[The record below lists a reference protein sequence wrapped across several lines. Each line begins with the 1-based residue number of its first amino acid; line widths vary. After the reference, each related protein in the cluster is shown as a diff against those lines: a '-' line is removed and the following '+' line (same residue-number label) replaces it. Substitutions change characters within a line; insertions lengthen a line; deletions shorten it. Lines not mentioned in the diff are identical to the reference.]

1 LAGRWWW
8 WVLGSDGSFLA
19 GKENGGKRVRNL
31 AQNKNKTAQRHA
43 SSSRKRVSESTVW
56 FFFLLRRSRIDL
68 FGVNHEY
75 TYLSRYDSPSL
86 CSTHKKILCLVA
98 SHLCQVKT

>member
-1 LAGRWWW
+1 
-8 WVLGSDGSFLA
+8 LGSDGSFLA

-68 FGVNHEY
+68 FGGNHEY
-75 TYLSRYDSPSL
+75 TYLEHLQQCLKLVPQIEIWG
-86 CSTHKKILCLVA
+86 STQEKLLQQCPI
-98 SHLCQVKT
+98 S